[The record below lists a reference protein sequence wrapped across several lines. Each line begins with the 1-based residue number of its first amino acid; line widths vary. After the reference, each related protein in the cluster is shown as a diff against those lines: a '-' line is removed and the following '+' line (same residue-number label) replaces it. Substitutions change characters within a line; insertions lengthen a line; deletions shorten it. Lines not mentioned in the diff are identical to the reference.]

1 MPDDG
6 QYLLSAKRTEVISS
20 RLEFS
25 VATGFAAVAREG
37 SFGDDPHERYSQ
49 QEHYVEHGSGSPR
62 NDKKCYF
69 RSTISIQFG
78 CVPIG

>member
-1 MPDDG
+1 MAS
-6 QYLLSAKRTEVISS
+6 LSSRFGKATDARIASSDAAKR
-20 RLEFS
+20 
-25 VATGFAAVAREG
+25 
-37 SFGDDPHERYSQ
+37 ERFLGPI
-49 QEHYVEHGSGSPR
+49 HRR